1 MSKKVHVLNLGC
13 SKNQVDSEAIL
24 GEFSQAGLQYSEDSL
39 DSDVVV
45 VNTCGFIEDAKQ
57 ESVDEI
63 LGLIENKQPHQKLV
77 VAGCLS
83 QRYLEDLKGEFP
95 EVDLM
100 VGTYK
105 PSQIVESLG
114 LLRAP
119 DNCNTT
125 EITKSRILLGEE
137 PVHAYLKIAEGCNR
151 TCSFCAIPGMRG
163 KQVSKSVKNIIEEA
177 QALQEQGIQE
187 ISLIAQDL
195 TFYGRE
201 KNGPGSNLTELLQ
214 ALISETDIPWIRMMY
229 GYPAFI
235 NDDLID
241 MMANE
246 KRICSYLDMPI
257 QHASNNMLK
266 RMRRGHTEESL
277 RKLLLKLRSN
287 VPDIALRTT
296 LLLGFPGE
304 TEEDVKTLINLMDE
318 IKFDRLGCFPY
329 SDEEGT
335 HAFDAFPKSDH
346 LSEEVIQDRIS
357 RVMTRQADISLE
369 RNESL
374 IGKELE
380 VLIDSEAE
388 GSDYHFFARTQWD
401 APEVDNR
408 VCILEGSAT
417 PGSFRKVQILSASEY
432 DLEARLID

>member
-1 MSKKVHVLNLGC
+1 MSKKVHLLNLGC
-13 SKNQVDSEAIL
+13 SKNQVDSESIL
-24 GEFSQAGLQYSEDSL
+24 GEFSQAGLELSDQSQ
-39 DSDVVV
+39 DSDVLI

-63 LGLIENKQPHQKLV
+63 LNLIETKQPHQKLV

-83 QRYLEDLKGEFP
+83 QRYLDDLKSEFP

-105 PSQIVESLG
+105 PAEIVESLG
-114 LLRAP
+114 LLQEP

-125 EITKSRILLGEE
+125 ELTSKRILMGEE
-137 PVHAYLKIAEGCNR
+137 TFHAFLKIAEGCNR

-163 KQVSKSVKNIIEEA
+163 KQVSSPINKLVLEA
-177 QALQEQGIQE
+177 QDLQSQGIQE

-201 KNGPGSNLTELLQ
+201 KHGPGSNLVELLQ
-214 ALISETDIPWIRMMY
+214 ALLSETDIPWIRMMY
-229 GYPAFI
+229 AYPAFI
-235 NDDLID
+235 NDDLMD
-241 MMANE
+241 LMANE

-287 VPDIALRTT
+287 IPDIALRTT
-296 LLLGFPGE
+296 ILMGFPGE

-329 SDEEGT
+329 SNEEGT
-335 HAFDAFPKSDH
+335 HAFDAFSESDH
-346 LSEEVIQDRIS
+346 LSEELIQDRIA
-357 RVMTRQADISLE
+357 RVMSRQADISLE

-374 IGKELE
+374 IGQELE
-380 VLIDSEAE
+380 VLIDNEAE

-417 PGSFRKVQILSASEY
+417 PGEFRKVQIIGASEY
-432 DLEARLID
+432 DLEARLI